1 MMKFTRQW
9 LRQVLQKSCQNLCGL
24 MRNSR
29 QQRKTML
36 LDRGQL
42 TVCSIQNMLYL
53 WMKLA
58 ATQVKKGIK
67 DGVEK
72 NN

>member
-1 MMKFTRQW
+1 
-9 LRQVLQKSCQNLCGL
+9 

-67 DGVEK
+67 EEVEK